1 MVIVPGGRQ
10 RAVRAQGSELL
21 RISHARLHTLHCR
34 LRATVSGS
42 GRFCRRRQ
50 QASGSASARSALHT
64 SASPASTE
72 SQSTPEQQ
80 SLTRDWKSHW
90 SGLGLGLGLGLAA
103 GRATGPVGESLDLV
117 NAKRS
122 V

>member
-1 MVIVPGGRQ
+1 MIVSGGQ

-42 GRFCRRRQ
+42 GRFCRRRRQ

-64 SASPASTE
+64 SASPASIE